1 MGTQVMGLSGSRAL
15 VMGLGVHGGGVGVA
29 RYLVGSGARVHVT
42 DMQSPD
48 RLGASIDA
56 LSDLPVGYTLGHHD
70 TSDLDGIDFLVRN
83 PGVPRE
89 APFLLEAERRGIPI
103 YMEMTLFF
111 LACPSRRIVAITGTK
126 GKTTTTTLTGE
137 IFRRAGRDTVVAGN
151 LRVSALGQLSRITP
165 TTDVIL
171 ELSSFQLEG
180 LDAIRTSPRTAAV
193 TNLMVDHLNRYPDMA
208 SYMDA
213 KRRIFIYQGS
223 GDVLLLN
230 RDEAYS
236 EAFAT
241 TAPGRVEW
249 FNPDDA
255 LVGFGDPGSTWG
267 GSHNLANA
275 NCAAA
280 LARSSGI
287 AEEAIAEAIRGFAG
301 VPYRQEVV
309 RVHRGVRYI
318 NDTAA
323 TTPDATVA
331 ALSSVSGP
339 IVLLL
344 GGADKG
350 LDFTGLVASLADPRS
365 RVTDIVLLE
374 GSATDRLVASV
385 GEGLVRGRH
394 RSFPDAVTQASQLA
408 GSGAAVLLSPGCASF
423 GMFVNEFDRGD
434 QFNALVHALD

>member
-223 GDVLLLN
+223 GDVLRRPPRGGLSGSIPVM
-230 RDEAYS
+230 R
-236 EAFAT
+236 
-241 TAPGRVEW
+241 W
-249 FNPDDA
+249 
-255 LVGFGDPGSTWG
+255 LV
-267 GSHNLANA
+267 L
-275 NCAAA
+275 
-280 LARSSGI
+280 
-287 AEEAIAEAIRGFAG
+287 
-301 VPYRQEVV
+301 EV
-309 RVHRGVRYI
+309 REVH
-318 NDTAA
+318 
-323 TTPDATVA
+323 
-331 ALSSVSGP
+331 
-339 IVLLL
+339 
-344 GGADKG
+344 GADPTT
-350 LDFTGLVASLADPRS
+350 LPTRTARQPW
-365 RVTDIVLLE
+365 
-374 GSATDRLVASV
+374 
-385 GEGLVRGRH
+385 RGRQGLQ
-394 RSFPDAVTQASQLA
+394 RRPSRRQ
-408 GSGAAVLLSPGCASF
+408 SGVLPGCPTGRRLSGCIA
-423 GMFVNEFDRGD
+423 GCVT
-434 QFNALVHALD
+434 

>member
-1 MGTQVMGLSGSRAL
+1 MGTQIVGLSGARAL

-29 RYLVGSGARVHVT
+29 RYLVGAGAHVHVT

-48 RLGASIDA
+48 RLTASVDA
-56 LSDLPVGYTLGHHD
+56 LRDLPVGYTLGRHD
-70 TSDLDGIDFLVRN
+70 STDLDGIDFLVRN

-89 APFLLEAERRGIPI
+89 APFLREAEERGIPI

-126 GKTTTTTLTGE
+126 GKTTTTTLAGE
-137 IFRRAGRDTVVAGN
+137 IFRTAGRDTVVAGN

-180 LDAIRTSPRTAAV
+180 LDAIRTSPGASAV

-213 KRRIFIYQGS
+213 KRRIFMYQDAS
-223 GDVLLLN
+223 DVLLLN
-230 RDEAYS
+230 RDDAYS
-236 EAFAT
+236 EAFAS

-249 FNPDDA
+249 FNPDGP
-255 LVGFGDPGSTWG
+255 LLGFGEPGSTWG

-275 NCAAA
+275 HCASA
-280 LARSSGI
+280 LARASGI
-287 AEEAIAEAIRGFAG
+287 GERAIAEAIRGFAG

-309 RVHRGVRYI
+309 RVHRGVRYV

-323 TTPDATVA
+323 TTPDATVV
-331 ALSSVSGP
+331 ALSAVAGP

-350 LDFTGLVASLADPRS
+350 LDFTGLVSSLADSQS
-365 RVTDIVLLE
+365 RVTDIILLE
-374 GSATDRLVASV
+374 GSATDRLVAAI
-385 GEGLVRGRH
+385 GHDRVRGRH
-394 RSFPDAVTQASQLA
+394 RSFPDAVAQASRLA
-408 GSGAAVLLSPGCASF
+408 GKGTAVLLSPGCASF

-434 QFNALVHALD
+434 QFNALVRAMD

>member
-1 MGTQVMGLSGSRAL
+1 
-15 VMGLGVHGGGVGVA
+15 
-29 RYLVGSGARVHVT
+29 
-42 DMQSPD
+42 
-48 RLGASIDA
+48 
-56 LSDLPVGYTLGHHD
+56 
-70 TSDLDGIDFLVRN
+70 
-83 PGVPRE
+83 
-89 APFLLEAERRGIPI
+89 
-103 YMEMTLFF
+103 
-111 LACPSRRIVAITGTK
+111 
-126 GKTTTTTLTGE
+126 
-137 IFRRAGRDTVVAGN
+137 
-151 LRVSALGQLSRITP
+151 
-165 TTDVIL
+165 
-171 ELSSFQLEG
+171 LEG

-408 GSGAAVLLSPGCASF
+408 GGGAAVLLSPGCASF

-434 QFNALVHALD
+434 QFNALVHALG